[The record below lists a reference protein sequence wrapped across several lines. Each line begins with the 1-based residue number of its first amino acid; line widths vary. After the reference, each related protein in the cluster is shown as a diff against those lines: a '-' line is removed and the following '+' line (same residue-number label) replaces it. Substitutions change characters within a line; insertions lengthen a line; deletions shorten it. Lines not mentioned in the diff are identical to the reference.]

1 MWPLIVL
8 KNPASTQDIALKF
21 ARANNYRTKIVY
33 FSESQTN
40 GYGTNSRKW
49 ISAESSFA
57 ASFVFPFSISD
68 EEQSIS
74 AFPIFFSILSAQIL
88 EKIAVKKKY
97 SIGIKWPNDLY
108 KNGKKC
114 GGLIMHSLPYK
125 IKKKQLYKVVLGMGI
140 NLAWKRPPV
149 DLNASAIFESLDES
163 INFDPFSFIELITN
177 SIESFI
183 LENRTTHL
191 IHEFSKRDIFKSETL
206 KISQENKGVIIGKNM
221 AINHQGRLL
230 IQEKNKTDLTEVCS
244 GSIECI

>member
-8 KNPASTQDIALKF
+8 KNPASTQDIALQF
-21 ARANNYRTKIVY
+21 ARTNSYKTKIVY
-33 FSESQTN
+33 FSASQTD

-57 ASFVFPFSISD
+57 ASFVFPFSVPN
-68 EEQSIS
+68 EQQSIS
-74 AFPIFFSILSAQIL
+74 AFPIFLAILSAQIL
-88 EKIAVKKKY
+88 EKIAIKKKY

-125 IKKKQLYKVVLGMGI
+125 IKKKQMYKIVLGMGI
-140 NLAWKRPPV
+140 NLAWKTPPV
-149 DLNASAIFESLDES
+149 DLNASAIFESFDDS
-163 INFDPFSFIELITN
+163 VNFDPVSFIELITI
-177 SIESFI
+177 SIENFI
-183 LENRTTHL
+183 LENRTTDL

-206 KISQENKGVIIGKNM
+206 KISQKNKRVIIGKNM

-230 IQEKNKTDLTEVCS
+230 VQEKNKTELTEIYS
-244 GSIECI
+244 GSIECV